1 MAEAVGFIGVGNMG
15 APMCRRLLDAGFDLT
30 IYDINED
37 AVAELVDLGA
47 TKAASPAAVA
57 SAAEVVLVSLPTPDV
72 VKAVALGPGG
82 ISSGNRVKTYVDLS
96 TTGPRMAAEVA
107 AALAG
112 TDIAVVDTPVS
123 GGVSGAVAGTL
134 AVMAAAAPEALERVR
149 APLEVIGNVF
159 HVGEEAGMGQTMK
172 LANNLLSAT
181 ALAISSEAMVMGVK
195 AGLDP
200 RIMLDVINSGSG
212 KNTATDGKFAGAIL
226 PRKFDLGFSVG
237 LMHKDVALALAE
249 GEAMGIPMTLAATVR
264 DVWER
269 ALAELGSDADFSEI
283 VKCVER
289 RAGVEVKPPEDG

>member
-57 SAAEVVLVSLPTPDV
+57 SAAGGVLVSLPTPDV

-134 AVMAAAAPEALERVR
+134 AGMAAAA
-149 APLEVIGNVF
+149 
-159 HVGEEAGMGQTMK
+159 
-172 LANNLLSAT
+172 AT
-181 ALAISSEAMVMGVK
+181 
-195 AGLDP
+195 
-200 RIMLDVINSGSG
+200 
-212 KNTATDGKFAGAIL
+212 
-226 PRKFDLGFSVG
+226 
-237 LMHKDVALALAE
+237 
-249 GEAMGIPMTLAATVR
+249 
-264 DVWER
+264 
-269 ALAELGSDADFSEI
+269 
-283 VKCVER
+283 R
-289 RAGVEVKPPEDG
+289 RAR

>member
-30 IYDINED
+30 IFDINED
-37 AVAELVDLGA
+37 AVQALVALGA
-47 TKAASPAAVA
+47 KKAASPAAVA
-57 SAAEVVLVSLPTPDV
+57 SAVEVVLVSLPTPDV
-72 VKAVALGPGG
+72 VKAVALGPDG
-82 ISSGNRVKTYVDLS
+82 IASGNRIKTYVDLS
-96 TTGPRMAAEVA
+96 TTGPRMAGEI
-107 AALAG
+107 ALVLADK
-112 TDIAVVDTPVS
+112 DIATVDTPVS
-123 GGVSGAVAGTL
+123 GGVSGAIAGTL
-134 AVMAAAAPEALERVR
+134 AVMAACGEAELERVR

-249 GEAMGIPMTLAATVR
+249 GEAMGIPMTLATTVR

-269 ALAELGSDADFSEI
+269 ALAELGEGADFSKI
-283 VKCVER
+283 VKCVET
-289 RAGVEVKPPEDG
+289 RAGVEVKTPEDG

>member
-30 IYDINED
+30 IFDINED
-37 AVAELVDLGA
+37 AVAALVELGA
-47 TKAASPAAVA
+47 KRAASPAAVA

-72 VKAVALGPGG
+72 VKAVTLGPGG
-82 ISSGNRVKTYVDLS
+82 IQSGNRIKTYVDLS
-96 TTGPRMAAEVA
+96 TTGPRMAAEIA
-107 AALAG
+107 AALAD

-123 GGVSGAVAGTL
+123 GGVSGAIAGTL
-134 AVMAAAAPEALERVR
+134 AVMAACTPEALERVR
-149 APLEVIGNVF
+149 GPLEVIGNVF
-159 HVGEEAGMGQTMK
+159 HVGEKAGMGQTMK

-237 LMHKDVALALAE
+237 LMHKDVALALVE
-249 GEAMGIPMTLAATVR
+249 GEAMDIPMTLASTVR

-269 ALAELGSDADFSEI
+269 ALAELGDDADFSEI
-283 VKCVER
+283 VKCVES

>member
-37 AVAELVDLGA
+37 ALAALVALGA
-47 TKAASPAAVA
+47 KKAASPAAVA

-72 VKAVALGPGG
+72 VKSVALGPGG
-82 ISSGNRVKTYVDLS
+82 LSSGNRIKTYVDLS
-96 TTGPRMAAEVA
+96 TTGPRMAAEIA
-107 AALAG
+107 AALAD

-123 GGVSGAVAGTL
+123 GGVSGAIAGTL
-134 AVMAAAAPEALERVR
+134 AVMAAAAPSALERVR

-159 HVGEEAGMGQTMK
+159 HVGEQAGMGQTMK

-212 KNTATDGKFAGAIL
+212 KNTATDGKFAAAIL

-249 GEAMGIPMTLAATVR
+249 GEAMDVPMTLAATVR

-269 ALAELGSDADFSEI
+269 ALAELGADADFSEF
-283 VKCVER
+283 VKCVEA